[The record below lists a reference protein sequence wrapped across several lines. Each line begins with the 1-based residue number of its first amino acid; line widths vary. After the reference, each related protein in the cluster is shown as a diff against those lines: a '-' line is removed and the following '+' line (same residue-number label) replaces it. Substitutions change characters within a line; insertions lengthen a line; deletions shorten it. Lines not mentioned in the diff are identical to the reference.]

1 MRYNSFLHIFPE
13 QCAKYLH
20 DKFKMHSE
28 LTVRELMV
36 ILKRIGIKTIKIH
49 NNGKIYDVFYKRE
62 IDGIQDFEFLNNLHE
77 YRRAKQIRDEWSKEP
92 LIDYTPELSNMQNA
106 SDELL
111 RQDEV
116 YYTNESQKIIKYN
129 MERDNKKALYESI
142 MTSVAK
148 EVKKVLNEG
157 EIHEPKTI
165 KDIIADLIRKYDKKE
180 VSAEN
185 VIEAIRKGVL
195 YDIIDI
201 QQNDNPTLYAGQL
214 LNGVLNYKDK
224 KIKISKLDTK
234 VGNIFFSYY
243 IKGQGIQHGFL
254 LNDEQSKVV
263 PYYWVDKDGIEHNT
277 KDEWVK
283 NATYIIDDYGNK
295 VIGIEWK
302 KLNTKDTIIGYIK
315 KWYELTYKI

>member
-20 DKFKMHSE
+20 DKLKMHSE

-62 IDGIQDFEFLNNLHE
+62 IDGIQDFEFLNNLYQ
-77 YRRAKQIRDEWSKEP
+77 YRRDKQISDEWSKEP
-92 LIDYTPELSNMQNA
+92 LIDYTPELSDMQNA

-111 RQDEV
+111 KQDDV
-116 YYTNESQKIIKYN
+116 YYTNETKTIKYIS
-129 MERDNKKALYESI
+129 MKRDNKKALYESI

-157 EIHEPKTI
+157 EIHEQKTL
-165 KDIIADLIRKYDKKE
+165 KQVLTELIQKYDNKE
-180 VSAEN
+180 LSAEN
-185 VIEAIRKGVL
+185 VIAALRKEISSYNKV
-195 YDIIDI
+195 
-201 QQNDNPTLYAGQL
+201 TLYAGHL

-224 KIKISKLDTK
+224 KIKISTLDTK
-234 VGNIFFSYY
+234 ADNTFFSYY

-254 LNDEQSKVV
+254 LNGEQSKVL
-263 PYYWVDKDGIEHNT
+263 PYCWIDKDGIEHNT

-283 NATYIIDDYGNK
+283 NATYIMDDQGNK
-295 VIGIEWK
+295 IFGIEWK
-302 KLNTKDTIIGYIK
+302 KLNIKDTIIGYVK
-315 KWYELTYKI
+315 KWYDLTYKS

>member
-1 MRYNSFLHIFPE
+1 MFPE

-20 DKFKMHSE
+20 DKFRMHSE

-62 IDGIQDFEFLNNLHE
+62 IDGIQDFEFLNNLHQ

-92 LIDYTPELSNMQNA
+92 PENYDPELSNMQNA

-111 RQDEV
+111 MQDDI
-116 YYTNESQKIIKYN
+116 YYTNESKRIKYN
-129 MERDNKKALYESI
+129 NNMKKDNKKALYESI
-142 MTSVAK
+142 ITSVAK

-157 EIHEPKTI
+157 EIHKSETT

-180 VSAEN
+180 LSAEN
-185 VIEAIRKGVL
+185 VVEAIRKGVL

-214 LNGVLNYKDK
+214 LNGILNYKDK
-224 KIKISKLDTK
+224 KIKIAKLDTK
-234 VGNIFFSYY
+234 VDNAFFSYY

-254 LNDEQSKVV
+254 LNGEQSKGV
-263 PYYWVDKDGIEHNT
+263 PYYWVDKDGVEHNT

-283 NATYIIDDYGNK
+283 NATYIMDDQKNK

-302 KLNTKDTIIGYIK
+302 KLNIKDTIIGYVK
-315 KWYELTYKI
+315 KWYEIINKN